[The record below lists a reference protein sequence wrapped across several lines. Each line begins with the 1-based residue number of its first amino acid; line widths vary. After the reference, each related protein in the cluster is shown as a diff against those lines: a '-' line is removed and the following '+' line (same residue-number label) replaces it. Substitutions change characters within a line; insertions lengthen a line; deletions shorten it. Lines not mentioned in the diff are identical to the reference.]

1 MTSTEELLIREK
13 LHKSSKPVMPKKTN
27 LFKKLQNM
35 VVMKHYPGSSKNGKR
50 IKNKSML
57 THLTPPVTLLLYTV
71 ASEATPLN
79 PNRTKPSLID

>member
-1 MTSTEELLIREK
+1 
-13 LHKSSKPVMPKKTN
+13 
-27 LFKKLQNM
+27 M

-50 IKNKSML
+50 IRNKSML
-57 THLTPPVTLLLYTV
+57 THLTPPVTLHLYTV